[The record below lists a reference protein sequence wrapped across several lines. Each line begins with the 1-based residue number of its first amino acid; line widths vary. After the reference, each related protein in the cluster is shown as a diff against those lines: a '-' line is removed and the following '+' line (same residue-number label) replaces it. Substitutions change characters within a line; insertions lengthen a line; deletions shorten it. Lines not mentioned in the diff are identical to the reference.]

1 MSFIMFNDKLIPNER
16 TGSKNPMQN
25 EKFTTLND
33 ISSMVGVSTTTV
45 SRYLNGKYQ
54 YMSEETREK
63 IREAIE
69 ILGYHP
75 NNLARGLKS
84 NQTKTIGVVLAEI
97 QSPFSASVVK
107 GIFDASHANGYS
119 MVILNSENRMETEE
133 QNIQK
138 LLEQR
143 VDGIIV
149 NTTNRHN
156 PFLVDL
162 AKKDIPILL
171 MDRFVDDYPFD
182 IVYIECDLAV
192 KQSLVHMINAGYQH
206 IACFVPD
213 YPKISPRYMRRDAF
227 VREMKEFGFENP
239 EDYVFVVDTMDQSNI
254 RNNLLRLLDMVQ
266 GKGRAGIFA
275 CTGVTLFSVCN
286 AICQLNLHM
295 PNQIGLC
302 GMDDWGWADT
312 MNWATMVPPGITT
325 MSSPTIEVGA
335 KSVEVLLNRIRNGSL
350 PQQVVPLNCDL
361 HVRNSTRLSII

>member
-1 MSFIMFNDKLIPNER
+1 MKD
-16 TGSKNPMQN
+16 

-33 ISSMVGVSTTTV
+33 ISSLVGVSTTTV
-45 SRYLNGKYQ
+45 SRFLNGKYQ

-63 IREAIE
+63 IQEAIE
-69 ILGYHP
+69 TLGYHP

-84 NQTKTIGVVLAEI
+84 NQTKTIGIVLAEI

-107 GIFDASHANGYS
+107 GVFDASLASGYS
-119 MVILNSENRMETEE
+119 MVILNSDNRMETEE

-149 NTTNRHN
+149 NTTNRKN

-162 AKKDIPILL
+162 AKKGFPIML

-182 IVYIECDLAV
+182 IVYIDCDQVV
-192 KQSLVHMINAGYQH
+192 KQSLVHMVNAGYQQ

-213 YPKISPRYMRRDAF
+213 YPKISPRYMRREAF
-227 VREMKEFGFENP
+227 IREMKALGFENP

-254 RNNLLRLLDMVQ
+254 RNNLLKLLDKMQ
-266 GKGRAGIFA
+266 GKGKPGIFA

-286 AICQLNLHM
+286 AICALNLRM

-302 GMDDWGWADT
+302 GIDDWGWADT

-335 KSVEVLLNRIRNGSL
+335 KSVEVLLNRIQNESL
-350 PQQVVPLNCDL
+350 PQQIVSLNCDL
-361 HVRNSTRLSII
+361 HVRNSTRLSIT